1 MICQI
6 YLGQTSINVLIFIP
20 ITQNK
25 SDFRVTCK
33 IKTNYSKSTFQ
44 YASANLWKT
53 LPTDV
58 KIAKTYF
65 TYKNLFKDY
74 CTGKYHL

>member
-1 MICQI
+1 MFI
-6 YLGQTSINVLIFIP
+6 LIIHE
-20 ITQNK
+20 T
-25 SDFRVTCK
+25 SDFRVICK

-58 KIAKTYF
+58 KIAKTYL
-65 TYKNLFKDY
+65 TLSMLQ
-74 CTGKYHL
+74 G